1 MTLAAEIPTSPL
13 PLAQRRE
20 FRTSFGPAW
29 VAESARE
36 IDPELRS
43 RSFPGQCKDFRYYEI
58 TEETLPDQFKY
69 RYFVLENEET
79 GERAVQ
85 PFFYVD
91 QDLLAG
97 MPGRLQGFIAS
108 LRKRWPRLL
117 NLRMLMVGSAAAE
130 GQLGLSEPW
139 MAQAL
144 HEALE
149 LYIPHSKASIIL
161 LKDFPSNYRELLT
174 PFSSNGYSRVPSMPA
189 AQLDLDFP
197 DFETFLQQKLSKV
210 YRKNLRRKFRALDG
224 VPEIVMEV
232 TTDISGMAGELHA
245 LYLQTHQRSTMRF
258 ETLTPEFLL
267 ELSRRMPDRVKFF
280 IWRQAGKIVAFNLCM
295 VHEGTLY
302 DLDVGLDYSVA
313 LDLHL
318 YFVTWRDMIEWA
330 LKNGVRHYQTGPL
343 NYDPKLHLRL
353 YLVPQDLYARH
364 ASRWINPVFR
374 VAIKYLQP
382 ARHDPV
388 LKQFSNAHE
397 LL

>member
-1 MTLAAEIPTSPL
+1 MTLAAEIPSSSSPC
-13 PLAQRRE
+13 AQRPR

-36 IDPELRS
+36 VDPELRE
-43 RSFPGQCKDFRYYEI
+43 RAFPGVCKDFRYYEI
-58 TEETLPDQFKY
+58 TEETLPEQFKY
-69 RYFVLENEET
+69 RYLVLENEQT
-79 GERAVQ
+79 AERAVQ

-97 MPGRLQGFIAS
+97 MPGRFQGFIAK

-130 GQLGLSEPW
+130 GHLGLSDPW
-139 MAQAL
+139 MAKAL

-149 LYIPHSKASIIL
+149 QYIPHSKASIIL
-161 LKDFPSNYRELLT
+161 LKDFPSSYRELLA
-174 PFSSNGYSRVPSMPA
+174 PFSSNGYRRVPSMPA

-197 DFETFLQQKLSKV
+197 DFETYLQQKLSKV
-210 YRKNLRRKFRALDG
+210 FRKNLRRKLRALDG
-224 VPEIVMEV
+224 APEVTMEV
-232 TTDISGMAGELHA
+232 TSDIEGVAPELHA
-245 LYLQTHQRSTMRF
+245 LYLQTHLRSSMRF

-280 IWRQAGKIVAFNLCM
+280 IWRQSGKIVAFNLCM
-295 VHEGTLY
+295 VHDGTLY
-302 DLDVGLDYSVA
+302 DLDVGMDYSVA
-313 LDLHL
+313 LDFHL
-318 YFVTWRDMIEWA
+318 YFVTWRDMIQWS
-330 LKNGVRHYQTGPL
+330 LKNGVRHYHTGPL

-364 ASRWINPVFR
+364 ASRWINPIFKI
-374 VAIKYLQP
+374 AINYLQP

-388 LKQFSNAHE
+388 LKQFPNANE
-397 LL
+397 LE